1 MTATTTAPSL
11 DFTVYY
17 VADLEASFDFFKDAL
32 GFAHV
37 PDGDGPGFRQFADGA
52 GNGFGLSQASERTP
66 AAGEVRLY
74 YKTTDI
80 AVLRDHWTTKGIA
93 ASPIVALPFGK
104 VFEIVTPDG
113 YTLTALE
120 EAPR

>member
-17 VADLEASFDFFKDAL
+17 VADLDQSSHFFKDTL

-74 YKTTDI
+74 YKTADI
-80 AVLRDHWTTKGIA
+80 AALRERWTANGIT
-93 ASPIVALPFGK
+93 ASPIIPLPFGK

-120 EAPR
+120 EARR